1 MEEGQHDSVFC
12 HVMGWQ
18 PRELSWSYYCYS
30 WSFHINTAASVLF
43 GLRLS
48 HYAQSIFMLLFL
60 SKLACQWGDLNS
72 CLGCESQMGFKRGG
86 EGWDAWHRQMVM
98 SLSTRG
104 SRASRFVVLCIYV
117 QEGRRSNVWQCFERT
132 EWWITWPEGAGAA
145 ARAAAW
151 ICLWWLLKRNQIKM
165 LFVFDSFLQSLH
177 LQHAVGTL
185 EDCASVWTVQT
196 SQRVT
201 STLT

>member
-1 MEEGQHDSVFC
+1 MSVYCTSISVLGYGSNLGKVIKKKYCGFSPVIHEMEEGQHDSVFC

-86 EGWDAWHRQMVM
+86 EG
-98 SLSTRG
+98 
-104 SRASRFVVLCIYV
+104 
-117 QEGRRSNVWQCFERT
+117 
-132 EWWITWPEGAGAA
+132 
-145 ARAAAW
+145 
-151 ICLWWLLKRNQIKM
+151 
-165 LFVFDSFLQSLH
+165 
-177 LQHAVGTL
+177 
-185 EDCASVWTVQT
+185 
-196 SQRVT
+196 
-201 STLT
+201 